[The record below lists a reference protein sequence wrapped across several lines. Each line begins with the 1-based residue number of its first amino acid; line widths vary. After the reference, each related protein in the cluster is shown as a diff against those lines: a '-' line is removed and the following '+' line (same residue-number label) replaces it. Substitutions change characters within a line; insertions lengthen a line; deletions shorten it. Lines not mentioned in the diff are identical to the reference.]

1 MNNTHELNNNNFRG
15 YEIIFNDDYTNS
27 EDKFGAYFIKL
38 TIFLKDGNKLV
49 YDISSYSNIPEEIQP
64 LFDKIKKDRNYKL
77 TITENLKIDYD
88 DSFIEIKD
96 DNNSYQYNYYR

>member
-27 EDKFGAYFIKL
+27 EDEFGAYFIKL